1 MKQVIIMDK
10 PAIKKFAIWA
20 RNKLIADTKY
30 RAGLVG
36 VTETAVAEP
45 LPQSNENVQFFD
57 VGLPQPY
64 RIEDDAVTQ
73 RQRFVAELN
82 KETAKQGSYT
92 AAYQTVVDKVAYT
105 WFNRLIA
112 VRYME
117 VNDLLPSRT
126 RVLSSADGRAE
137 PQIVTSP
144 FDAVLDYSP
153 AEQQQIVTLK
163 NDNKLDEAFRLL
175 FLKQC
180 AALGDCLPRLFEQ
193 VDDYMPLLLALSF
206 TDKDGVVC
214 HLVNDIPES
223 DWQDAVQIVGWL
235 YQYYNTEPK
244 EQVFANLKKNIK
256 ISKENIP
263 AATQLFTPDWIVR
276 YMVENSLGRLW
287 SEGHPDFDKSEWKY
301 YLDEAPQEPQV
312 AQQLA
317 KLRKGYVAL
326 TPEDIKCIDPCMG
339 SGHILAYLFDVLMQI
354 YRSAGYGDRDAA
366 ASIVEHNLYGLD
378 IDDRAAQMAYFV
390 VMMKGCHY
398 DSRFLRR
405 HLNPHV
411 YAIQESRELPQTA
424 FGYCGPE
431 EPTARTLWD
440 TFKNAKEYG
449 SILQPKVT
457 LEELDKLEARLQEAD
472 SMAGYGSLGV
482 QGLTYQLLDVM
493 YPLID
498 QARMLVQK
506 YDVVVTNPQ
515 YMGSSGMSARL
526 SDYVKKVY
534 PDSKSD
540 LFAVFIEHG
549 NEMVK
554 RAGFNC
560 MVTMQSWMFLS
571 SFEKMRVNALQT
583 KTITNLMHM
592 ENMVMGIAFGTAV
605 TVFQNVA
612 VHGYKGTYNQI
623 KLQDIENDVPK
634 QFPIQGN
641 RFAQVST
648 DNFSKIPGSP
658 VAYWATN
665 RLMKDFEDGV
675 SLSSYAEPKQGMATM
690 DNNKYLRRWYE
701 VEIGKC
707 CFHAQSLGDAKES
720 GKRWFPYNKG
730 GDYRKWYGNF
740 CYLVNWEKDGEQL
753 KADATELYGS
763 YSKRIYNTQFFFKPS
778 ITWSKISSGSF
789 SVRCISDGCLFDVA
803 GCSIF
808 VKENLYYYFAAL
820 LNSKIVGAIL
830 RMISPTLNYEVGHI
844 KALPIIMEENKE
856 KVVSSLA
863 QGCIEL
869 SQLDWD
875 AFETAWDFQRHPLL
889 PNGGITTL
897 YGMKVGKKAHIESL
911 KSGEACFSPVGD
923 FIAKDEEEGN
933 TEQGDRYEGIFA
945 RLKKDDIRIQAMRQE
960 LGVDLEE
967 IPDGQYI
974 LLRRNSCKKVPA
986 FCAYGMKKSDI
997 VCGDEI
1003 RNINGKHYI
1012 TVTICP
1018 SDKMYDDFLNE
1029 NSEGIE
1035 KTYGAT
1041 FNVENYDESIQ
1052 KSLQD
1057 KSIRCIESDIIYDRD
1072 FDTEFCD
1079 DLTNDYSELLH
1090 KSKKYS
1096 YQREHR
1102 WILPDKHQVE
1112 KLLLKY
1118 QPLDDSAMQVDM
1130 CNKGDSYRFD
1140 VEFHFKK
1147 SVKIRDRY
1155 EIWQREC
1162 NDRFAKLK
1170 ANEEELNRIFIDIYG
1185 LQDELTPE
1193 VEDKDVTV
1201 RRADLGRDIRSL
1213 ISYAVGCIFGRY
1225 SLDKPGLAYAG
1236 GDWNPDQ
1243 YHTFLPDADNV
1254 IPITDEEYFPDD
1266 LTGLFVAWVKK
1277 VFGAESLED
1286 NLAFIAKAL
1295 GTKGTSPRAV
1305 IRNYFLNGFY
1315 ADHVKIYQKRPIY
1328 WLYDSGKQNGF
1339 KALIYMHRYNA
1350 DTSGLVRADYLYKM
1364 EQVYESEIARM
1375 DDAIAHGA
1383 SREVA
1388 QATKRKEK
1396 LVKQLKECK
1405 DYDDRLGH
1413 IALARIPIDLDDGV
1427 KVNYEKVQT
1436 GADGKKQ
1443 AILAKI

>member
-1 MKQVIIMDK
+1 MDK
-10 PAIKKFAIWA
+10 PAIKKFAVWA

-36 VTETAVAEP
+36 VTETAVVEP
-45 LPQSNENVQFFD
+45 LPQSNETVQFFD

-64 RIEDDAVTQ
+64 RIEGDAVTQ

-137 PQIVTSP
+137 PQIVTTP
-144 FDAVLDYSP
+144 FDAVLDYTP
-153 AEQQQIVTLK
+153 AEQQQIVNLK

-276 YMVENSLGRLW
+276 YMVENSLGRLYVDKRKTEGIFADGRSCVEMT
-287 SEGHPDFDKSEWKY
+287 SEEIEEVRIENEKIIAKEMGWQY
-301 YLDEAPQEPQV
+301 YLPEAMQAPEV
-312 AQQLA
+312 RA
-317 KLRKGYVAL
+317 KLEENANKDW
-326 TPEDIKCIDPCMG
+326 TPESLRCIDPCMG

-354 YRSAGYGDRDAA
+354 YRSAGYTDRDAA

-390 VMMKGCHY
+390 VMMKGCQY

-411 YAIQESRELPQTA
+411 YAIQESGELTA
-424 FGYCGPE
+424 DALGRLGKQE
-431 EPTARTLWD
+431 STARALLD
-440 TFKNAKEYG
+440 GFKNAKEYG

-457 LEELDKLEARLQEAD
+457 LAELDALQEQLREVDGASD
-472 SMAGYGSLGV
+472 MGSL
-482 QGLTYQLLDVM
+482 TDQLVAGQIVNVL
-493 YPLID
+493 YPLVE

-506 YDVVVTNPQ
+506 YDVVVTNPP
-515 YMGSSGMSARL
+515 YMGASNMNPRL
-526 SDYVKKVY
+526 NDFIKNHY
-534 PDSKSD
+534 PDYKSD
-540 LFAVFIEHG
+540 FFSAFIVRG
-549 NEMVK
+549 SEMTKPEGYCGYFTPYV
-554 RAGFNC
+554 
-560 MVTMQSWMFLS
+560 WMFIQSYEKLRKYLYTNATIETLIQ
-571 SFEKMRVNALQT
+571 FEYSAFEEATVPVCTFAFKNSHVSKKGCYLRLVDFRGGMEVQHQ
-583 KTITNLMHM
+583 KTL
-592 ENMVMGIAFGTAV
+592 EAIANHDCGFYYE
-605 TVFQNVA
+605 QN
-612 VHGYKGTYNQI
+612 
-623 KLQDIENDVPK
+623 
-634 QFPIQGN
+634 
-641 RFAQVST
+641 T

-658 VAYWATN
+658 VAYWVSESVLAT
-665 RLMKDFEDGV
+665 FEC
-675 SLSSYAEPKQGMATM
+675 SLPLSKLANPKQGLITG
-690 DNNKYLRRWYE
+690 DVNRFVRKWYE
-701 VEIGKC
+701 CVRADFCTSSSPQNINRIGK
-707 CFHAQSLGDAKES
+707 
-720 GKRWFPYNKG
+720 WFPYCNG
-730 GDYRKWYGNF
+730 GGFRKWYGNNDDV
-740 CYLVNWEKDGEQL
+740 VNWKDDGFEIKNFVDDKGKQRSRPQNQQYYFQ
-753 KADATELYGS
+753 EGG
-763 YSKRIYNTQFFFKPS
+763 
-778 ITWSKISSGSF
+778 TWTAISSSSF
-789 SVRCISDGCLFDVA
+789 SVRYFPEGYLFSNA
-803 GCSIF
+803 GMAIYAEPKKLKYIIGF
-808 VKENLYYYFAAL
+808 
-820 LNSKIVGAIL
+820 LNSKICQL
-830 RMISPTLNYEVGHI
+830 YLSLLNESLNYNQGDI
-844 KALPIIMEENKE
+844 AKLPIIFEDVDLVVT
-856 KVVSSLA
+856 KVVEIIVLA
-863 QGCIEL
+863 KK
-869 SQLDWD
+869 DWD
-875 AFETAWDFQRHPLL
+875 SFETSWDFAEHPLV
-889 PNGGITTL
+889 
-897 YGMKVGKKAHIESL
+897 KWS
-911 KSGEACFSPVGD
+911 
-923 FIAKDEEEGN
+923 
-933 TEQGDRYEGIFA
+933 
-945 RLKKDDIRIQAMRQE
+945 RQ
-960 LGVDLEE
+960 LQDATS
-967 IPDGQYI
+967 I
-974 LLRRNSCKKVPA
+974 
-986 FCAYGMKKSDI
+986 
-997 VCGDEI
+997 
-1003 RNINGKHYI
+1003 
-1012 TVTICP
+1012 
-1018 SDKMYDDFLNE
+1018 
-1029 NSEGIE
+1029 
-1035 KTYGAT
+1035 GAT
-1041 FNVENYDESIQ
+1041 MAYFYNGERPEVSCPVELCY
-1052 KSLQD
+1052 
-1057 KSIRCIESDIIYDRD
+1057 
-1072 FDTEFCD
+1072 
-1079 DLTNDYSELLH
+1079 LL
-1090 KSKKYS
+1090 
-1096 YQREHR
+1096 
-1102 WILPDKHQVE
+1102 
-1112 KLLLKY
+1112 
-1118 QPLDDSAMQVDM
+1118 
-1130 CNKGDSYRFD
+1130 
-1140 VEFHFKK
+1140 
-1147 SVKIRDRY
+1147 
-1155 EIWQREC
+1155 WQGEC

-1170 ANEEELNRIFIDIYG
+1170 ANEEELNRIFIGIYG

-1193 VEDKDVTV
+1193 VEEKDVTV

-1254 IPITDEEYFPDD
+1254 IPITDEEYFTDD

-1277 VFGAESLED
+1277 VFGADSLED

-1295 GTKGTSPRAV
+1295 GVKGTSPRAV

-1375 DDAIAHGA
+1375 DDAIANGA

-1427 KVNYEKVQT
+1427 KDNYDKVQT

>member
-1 MKQVIIMDK
+1 MDK
-10 PAIKKFAIWA
+10 PAIKKFAVWA

-36 VTETAVAEP
+36 VTETTVAEP
-45 LPQSNENVQFFD
+45 LPQSNETVQFFD

-64 RIEDDAVTQ
+64 RIEGDAVTQ

-137 PQIVTSP
+137 PQIVTTP
-144 FDAVLDYSP
+144 FDAVLDYTP

-163 NDNKLDEAFRLL
+163 NDNKLDEVFRLL

-256 ISKENIP
+256 ISAENIP

-301 YLDEAPQEPQV
+301 YLNEAPQEPQV

-317 KLRKGYVAL
+317 ELRKGYAAL

-354 YRSAGYGDRDAA
+354 YRSAGYTDRDAA

-411 YAIQESRELPQTA
+411 YAIQESGELTA
-424 FGYCGPE
+424 DALGRLGKQE
-431 EPTARTLWD
+431 STARALLD
-440 TFKNAKEYG
+440 GFKNAKEYG

-457 LEELDKLEARLQEAD
+457 LAELDALQEQLREVDGASD
-472 SMAGYGSLGV
+472 MGSFTDQFVAG
-482 QGLTYQLLDVM
+482 QLLRVLC
-493 YPLID
+493 PLVE

-506 YDVVVTNPQ
+506 YDVVVTNPP
-515 YMGSSGMSARL
+515 YMGGSGMNARL
-526 SDYVKKVY
+526 SDYVKKYY

-540 LFAVFIEHG
+540 LFAVFIERCAQ
-549 NEMVK
+549 MDK
-554 RAGFNC
+554 RGGYQA
-560 MVTMQSWMFLS
+560 MITQHAWMFLS
-571 SFEKMRVNALQT
+571 SFEKLRAKLQMIDTVNMAHLGARGFDEIGGEVVQTTSFVMRSSHT
-583 KTITNLMHM
+583 K
-592 ENMVMGIAFGTAV
+592 
-605 TVFQNVA
+605 
-612 VHGYKGTYNQI
+612 GYKGTYCRLI
-623 KLQDIENDVPK
+623 DGDSEKAKAEMFVSGENRYVAE
-634 QFPIQGN
+634 QE
-641 RFAQVST
+641 
-648 DNFSKIPGSP
+648 NFSKIPGSP
-658 VAYWATN
+658 VAYWASKNFIDAFASAATIGEKAVARSGLSTGDN
-665 RLMKDFEDGV
+665 ERFMRLW
-675 SLSSYAEPKQGMATM
+675 YEPSVNSIAFGLTSNEQYIATGRKFVPC
-690 DNNKYLRRWYE
+690 NKGGLYRRWYGNNDY
-701 VEIGKC
+701 VIDWTNP
-707 CFHAQSLGDAKES
+707 DAMH
-720 GKRWFPYNKG
+720 RPRTTYMNLY
-730 GDYRKWYGNF
+730 YRP
-740 CYLVNWEKDGEQL
+740 
-753 KADATELYGS
+753 A
-763 YSKRIYNTQFFFKPS
+763 
-778 ITWSKISSGSF
+778 ITWSAITSALFNARVYGVGF
-789 SVRCISDGCLFDVA
+789 LFDHA
-803 GCSIF
+803 AASLFIHN
-808 VKENLYYYFAAL
+808 KEDEYFAL
-820 LNSKIVGAIL
+820 GYLNTNV
-830 RMISPTLNYEVGHI
+830 
-844 KALPIIMEENKE
+844 
-856 KVVSSLA
+856 
-863 QGCIEL
+863 
-869 SQLDWD
+869 
-875 AFETAWDFQRHPLL
+875 
-889 PNGGITTL
+889 
-897 YGMKVGKKAHIESL
+897 
-911 KSGEACFSPVGD
+911 
-923 FIAKDEEEGN
+923 
-933 TEQGDRYEGIFA
+933 
-945 RLKKDDIRIQAMRQE
+945 
-960 LGVDLEE
+960 
-967 IPDGQYI
+967 GQYI
-974 LLRRNSCKKVPA
+974 LSMINPTINTGADVVSRMPFKIEYRNAVIPKVEQNVLLS
-986 FCAYGMKKSDI
+986 KSD
-997 VCGDEI
+997 
-1003 RNINGKHYI
+1003 
-1012 TVTICP
+1012 
-1018 SDKMYDDFLNE
+1018 
-1029 NSEGIE
+1029 
-1035 KTYGAT
+1035 
-1041 FNVENYDESIQ
+1041 
-1052 KSLQD
+1052 
-1057 KSIRCIESDIIYDRD
+1057 
-1072 FDTEFCD
+1072 
-1079 DLTNDYSELLH
+1079 
-1090 KSKKYS
+1090 
-1096 YQREHR
+1096 
-1102 WILPDKHQVE
+1102 W
-1112 KLLLKY
+1112 
-1118 QPLDDSAMQVDM
+1118 
-1130 CNKGDSYRFD
+1130 DSYETSWDFAEHPLVKWSHDLWDCTAIAATMDYYYHGERPKVSCP
-1140 VEFHFKK
+1140 VELC
-1147 SVKIRDRY
+1147 Y
-1155 EIWQREC
+1155 LLWQGEC

-1201 RRADLGRDIRSL
+1201 RRADRGRDIRSL

-1236 GDWNPDQ
+1236 GDWNLDQ
-1243 YHTFLPDADNV
+1243 YQTFTPDADNV
-1254 IPITDEEYFPDD
+1254 IPITDEEYFTDD

-1277 VFGAESLED
+1277 VFGADSLED

-1295 GTKGTSPRAV
+1295 GTKGASPRAV

-1350 DTSGLVRADYLYKM
+1350 DTSGAVRADYLYKM

-1427 KVNYEKVQT
+1427 KFNYEKVQT
-1436 GADGKKQ
+1436 GVDGRKQ
-1443 AILAKI
+1443 EILVKL

>member
-1 MKQVIIMDK
+1 MDK

-45 LPQSNENVQFFD
+45 LPQSTETVQFFD

-64 RIEDDAVTQ
+64 RIEGEAVTQ

-144 FDAVLDYSP
+144 FDAVLDYTP
-153 AEQQQIVTLK
+153 AEQQQIVALK

-244 EQVFANLKKNIK
+244 EQVFTNLKKNIK

-276 YMVENSLGRLW
+276 YMVENSLGRLHVESVVNSQWSGASGQW
-287 SEGHPDFDKSEWKY
+287 SEENEKERIEKEKEIAEQMGWKY
-301 YLDEAPQEPQV
+301 YLPEAEQSSVVRDQCSVISGQCSVISGQCSVDSDQTDHSPLSTDYSP
-312 AQQLA
+312 
-317 KLRKGYVAL
+317 L
-326 TPEDIKCIDPCMG
+326 TTLKCIDPCMG

-354 YRSAGYGDRDAA
+354 YTAAGYSKRDAA

-390 VMMKGCHY
+390 VMMKGCQY

-411 YAIQESRELPQTA
+411 YAIQESGELTQTA

-440 TFKNAKEYG
+440 TFRNAKEYG

-506 YDVVVTNPQ
+506 YDVVVTNPP
-515 YMGSSGMSARL
+515 YMGSSGMDAHL
-526 SDYVKKVY
+526 SDFVKQNY
-534 PDSKSD
+534 PDTKSD
-540 LFAVFIEHG
+540 MSTVCMERTINMCNEHG
-549 NEMVK
+549 YMAMINIPV
-554 RAGFNC
+554 
-560 MVTMQSWMFLS
+560 WMFLS
-571 SFEKMRVNALQT
+571 SYEKLREKMLREN
-583 KTITNLMHM
+583 TIVS
-592 ENMVMGIAFGTAV
+592 MVHPGRGIFGSDFGTTSFVIAK
-605 TVFQNVA
+605 THLQ
-612 VHGYKGTYNQI
+612 GYKGHYRR
-623 KLQDIENDVPK
+623 LFDK
-634 QFPIQGN
+634 QGEVESVEQREQ
-641 RFAQVST
+641 RFFEKRGVFYATQ

-658 VAYWATN
+658 VAYWVRNEKLFKVGTPLEQIAN
-665 RLMKDFEDGV
+665 PR
-675 SLSSYAEPKQGMATM
+675 QGMKTL
-690 DNNKYLRRWYE
+690 DNDKFIRIWH
-701 VEIGKC
+701 EIEIEK
-707 CFHAQSLGDAKES
+707 AKFDCTSFEEAKVS
-720 GKRWFPYNKG
+720 GAKWFPLNHG
-730 GDYRKWYGNF
+730 GEFRKYYGNNF
-740 CYLVNWEKDGEQL
+740 ELVNWENDGFEMKSL
-753 KADATELYGS
+753 AIK
-763 YSKRIYNTQFFFKPS
+763 KYNS
-778 ITWSKISSGSF
+778 ITRTITNLNSYFKEGITWTVISSASTSF
-789 SVRCISDGCLFDVA
+789 RRYGKGFMFSNSGQCIVPVTPELLDYLTG
-803 GCSIF
+803 
-808 VKENLYYYFAAL
+808 L
-820 LNSKIVGAIL
+820 LNSKIVRYIL
-830 RMISPTLNYEVGHI
+830 SILSPTLGFESGYLKKI
-844 KALPIIMEENKE
+844 PIRIDAERRTNVEELTRANIGKE
-856 KVVSSLA
+856 KS
-863 QGCIEL
+863 
-869 SQLDWD
+869 DWD
-875 AFETAWDFQRHPLL
+875 SFETSWDFAEHPLVKWL
-889 PNGGITTL
+889 
-897 YGMKVGKKAHIESL
+897 
-911 KSGEACFSPVGD
+911 
-923 FIAKDEEEGN
+923 
-933 TEQGDRYEGIFA
+933 
-945 RLKKDDIRIQAMRQE
+945 RQ
-960 LGVDLEE
+960 
-967 IPDGQYI
+967 
-974 LLRRNSCKKVPA
+974 LRDATS
-986 FCAYGMKKSDI
+986 I
-997 VCGDEI
+997 
-1003 RNINGKHYI
+1003 
-1012 TVTICP
+1012 
-1018 SDKMYDDFLNE
+1018 
-1029 NSEGIE
+1029 
-1035 KTYGAT
+1035 GAT
-1041 FNVENYDESIQ
+1041 MAYYYHGERPEVSCPVELCYM
-1052 KSLQD
+1052 L
-1057 KSIRCIESDIIYDRD
+1057 
-1072 FDTEFCD
+1072 
-1079 DLTNDYSELLH
+1079 
-1090 KSKKYS
+1090 
-1096 YQREHR
+1096 
-1102 WILPDKHQVE
+1102 
-1112 KLLLKY
+1112 
-1118 QPLDDSAMQVDM
+1118 
-1130 CNKGDSYRFD
+1130 
-1140 VEFHFKK
+1140 
-1147 SVKIRDRY
+1147 
-1155 EIWQREC
+1155 WQGEC

-1254 IPITDEEYFPDD
+1254 IPITDEEYFTDD

-1277 VFGAESLED
+1277 IFGADTLEE

-1295 GTKGTSPRAV
+1295 GVKGTSPRAV

-1375 DDAIAHGA
+1375 EDEIAHGA

-1427 KVNYEKVQT
+1427 KANYDKVQT
-1436 GADGKKQ
+1436 GVDGKKL

>member
-1 MKQVIIMDK
+1 MDK
-10 PAIKKFAIWA
+10 PAIKKFAVWA

-36 VTETAVAEP
+36 VTETAVVEL
-45 LPQSNENVQFFD
+45 LPQSNETVQFFD

-64 RIEDDAVTQ
+64 RIEGDAVTQ

-144 FDAVLDYSP
+144 FDAVLDYTP

-235 YQYYNTEPK
+235 YQYYNTKPK

-256 ISKENIP
+256 ISAANIP

-301 YLDEAPQEPQV
+301 YLDEAPQEPQA

-317 KLRKGYVAL
+317 ELRKGYAAL

-354 YRSAGYGDRDAA
+354 YRSAGYTDRDAA

-411 YAIQESRELPQTA
+411 YAIQESGELTTDALGRLGKQ
-424 FGYCGPE
+424 E
-431 EPTARTLWD
+431 STARALLD
-440 TFKNAKEYG
+440 GFKNAKEYG

-457 LEELDKLEARLQEAD
+457 LAELDALQEQLREVDGASD
-472 SMAGYGSLGV
+472 MGSL
-482 QGLTYQLLDVM
+482 TDQLVAGQIVNVL
-493 YPLID
+493 YPLIE

-506 YDVVVTNPQ
+506 YDVVVTNPP
-515 YMGSSGMSARL
+515 YMGGSGMNARL

-540 LFAVFIEHG
+540 LFAVFIERCAQ
-549 NEMVK
+549 MDK
-554 RAGFNC
+554 RGGYQA
-560 MVTMQSWMFLS
+560 MITQHAWMFLS
-571 SFEKMRVNALQT
+571 SFEKLRAKLQLIDTVNMAHLGARGFDEIGGEVVQTTSFVMRSSHT
-583 KTITNLMHM
+583 K
-592 ENMVMGIAFGTAV
+592 
-605 TVFQNVA
+605 
-612 VHGYKGTYNQI
+612 GYKGTYCRLLDGDSE
-623 KLQDIENDVPK
+623 KAKADMFVSGENRYVTE
-634 QFPIQGN
+634 Q
-641 RFAQVST
+641 

-658 VAYWATN
+658 VAYWASDTIN
-665 RLMKDFEDGV
+665 KLF
-675 SLSSYAEPKQGMATM
+675 SLDAELKKYAEPRHGMSTG
-690 DNNKYLRRWYE
+690 NNDLCLKLWHEVPNNEICFTAKNRDEFDKAGKKY
-701 VEIGKC
+701 
-707 CFHAQSLGDAKES
+707 A
-720 GKRWFPYNKG
+720 PYKKG
-730 GDYRKWYGNF
+730 GEYRLWYGNNDYVIAYSATLRKRMESLSGYRASSTEYF
-740 CYLVNWEKDGEQL
+740 FRPSINWSDVTSGKFGVRLSPNGFAFDGRGASMFCNEDIRFYLAALMSSKLASYFLDMLNPTLTFNIENIAAIPTIIDKEKKLDVDWKAEECYDCSKSDWDSFETSWDFAEHPLVKWSHDLWDATSIGATMAYYYHGERPEVSCPVELCYLLW
-753 KADATELYGS
+753 
-763 YSKRIYNTQFFFKPS
+763 
-778 ITWSKISSGSF
+778 
-789 SVRCISDGCLFDVA
+789 
-803 GCSIF
+803 
-808 VKENLYYYFAAL
+808 
-820 LNSKIVGAIL
+820 
-830 RMISPTLNYEVGHI
+830 
-844 KALPIIMEENKE
+844 
-856 KVVSSLA
+856 
-863 QGCIEL
+863 QG
-869 SQLDWD
+869 
-875 AFETAWDFQRHPLL
+875 
-889 PNGGITTL
+889 
-897 YGMKVGKKAHIESL
+897 
-911 KSGEACFSPVGD
+911 
-923 FIAKDEEEGN
+923 
-933 TEQGDRYEGIFA
+933 
-945 RLKKDDIRIQAMRQE
+945 
-960 LGVDLEE
+960 
-967 IPDGQYI
+967 
-974 LLRRNSCKKVPA
+974 
-986 FCAYGMKKSDI
+986 
-997 VCGDEI
+997 
-1003 RNINGKHYI
+1003 
-1012 TVTICP
+1012 
-1018 SDKMYDDFLNE
+1018 
-1029 NSEGIE
+1029 
-1035 KTYGAT
+1035 
-1041 FNVENYDESIQ
+1041 
-1052 KSLQD
+1052 
-1057 KSIRCIESDIIYDRD
+1057 
-1072 FDTEFCD
+1072 
-1079 DLTNDYSELLH
+1079 
-1090 KSKKYS
+1090 
-1096 YQREHR
+1096 
-1102 WILPDKHQVE
+1102 
-1112 KLLLKY
+1112 
-1118 QPLDDSAMQVDM
+1118 
-1130 CNKGDSYRFD
+1130 
-1140 VEFHFKK
+1140 
-1147 SVKIRDRY
+1147 
-1155 EIWQREC
+1155 EC

-1170 ANEEELNRIFIDIYG
+1170 ANEEKLNRIFIDIYG

-1236 GDWNPDQ
+1236 GKWDDSK
-1243 YHTFLPDADNV
+1243 YTTFIPDADNV
-1254 IPITDEEYFPDD
+1254 LPITDEEYFTDD
-1266 LTGLFVAWVKK
+1266 IVGRFVEFVK
-1277 VFGAESLED
+1277 VVYGTDTLED

-1295 GTKGTSPRAV
+1295 GVKGTSPRAV

-1375 DDAIAHGA
+1375 DDAIANGA

-1427 KVNYEKVQT
+1427 KVNYDKVQT

>member
-1 MKQVIIMDK
+1 MDK

-36 VTETAVAEP
+36 VTETTVAEP
-45 LPQSNENVQFFD
+45 LPQSTESVQFFD

-64 RIEDDAVTQ
+64 RIEGDAVTQ

-153 AEQQQIVTLK
+153 AEQQQIVALK

-256 ISKENIP
+256 ISAENIP

-287 SEGHPDFDKSEWKY
+287 SDGHPDFDKSEWKY

-317 KLRKGYVAL
+317 ELRRGYAAL

-354 YRSAGYGDRDAA
+354 YRSAGYTDRDAA

-390 VMMKGCHY
+390 VMMKGCQY

-411 YAIQESRELPQTA
+411 YAIQESGELTTDALGRLGKQESTA
-424 FGYCGPE
+424 HALLDG
-431 EPTARTLWD
+431 
-440 TFKNAKEYG
+440 FKNAKEYG

-457 LEELDKLEARLQEAD
+457 LAELDALQEQLREVDGASD
-472 SMAGYGSLGV
+472 MGSL
-482 QGLTYQLLDVM
+482 TDQLVAGQIVNVL
-493 YPLID
+493 YPLIE

-506 YDVVVTNPQ
+506 YDVVVTNPP
-515 YMGSSGMSARL
+515 YMGSSGMNARL
-526 SDYVKKVY
+526 SDYVKKYY

-540 LFAVFIEHG
+540 LFAVFIERCAQ
-549 NEMVK
+549 MDK
-554 RAGFNC
+554 RGGYQA
-560 MVTMQSWMFLS
+560 MITQHAWMFLS
-571 SFEKMRVNALQT
+571 SFEKLRAKLQLIDTVNMAHLGARGFDEIGGEVVQTTSFVMRSSHT
-583 KTITNLMHM
+583 K
-592 ENMVMGIAFGTAV
+592 
-605 TVFQNVA
+605 
-612 VHGYKGTYNQI
+612 GYKGTYCRLI
-623 KLQDIENDVPK
+623 DGDSEKAKAEMFVSGENRYVAE
-634 QFPIQGN
+634 Q
-641 RFAQVST
+641 

-658 VAYWATN
+658 VAYWAN
-665 RLMKDFEDGV
+665 SNVFDAYLGSKV
-675 SLSSYAEPKQGMATM
+675 SKYYVVRNGISTG
-690 DNNKYLRRWYE
+690 DNNKYLRLWH
-701 VEIGKC
+701 EIDREKTYWKPC
-707 CFHAQSLGDAKES
+707 
-720 GKRWFPYNKG
+720 NKG
-730 GDYRKWYGNF
+730 GPFRKWYGNNEYVVYWKNNGEEIRTSIDEKGRIKARLGGIEYSF
-740 CYLVNWEKDGEQL
+740 TAGIEMSRITSGQLAFRMSPCGFVYESSTNDIYENGNGKLPYALGYFNSNVASQFLTLMNPTINIMPEDLRKLPFLVSEAKYTYVESCVEQNVSFCQSDWDSFETSWDFAEHPLVKWSHQLRDATSIGATMAYYYHGERPEVSCPVELCYLLW
-753 KADATELYGS
+753 
-763 YSKRIYNTQFFFKPS
+763 
-778 ITWSKISSGSF
+778 
-789 SVRCISDGCLFDVA
+789 
-803 GCSIF
+803 
-808 VKENLYYYFAAL
+808 
-820 LNSKIVGAIL
+820 
-830 RMISPTLNYEVGHI
+830 
-844 KALPIIMEENKE
+844 
-856 KVVSSLA
+856 
-863 QGCIEL
+863 QG
-869 SQLDWD
+869 
-875 AFETAWDFQRHPLL
+875 
-889 PNGGITTL
+889 
-897 YGMKVGKKAHIESL
+897 
-911 KSGEACFSPVGD
+911 
-923 FIAKDEEEGN
+923 
-933 TEQGDRYEGIFA
+933 
-945 RLKKDDIRIQAMRQE
+945 
-960 LGVDLEE
+960 
-967 IPDGQYI
+967 
-974 LLRRNSCKKVPA
+974 
-986 FCAYGMKKSDI
+986 
-997 VCGDEI
+997 
-1003 RNINGKHYI
+1003 
-1012 TVTICP
+1012 
-1018 SDKMYDDFLNE
+1018 
-1029 NSEGIE
+1029 
-1035 KTYGAT
+1035 
-1041 FNVENYDESIQ
+1041 
-1052 KSLQD
+1052 
-1057 KSIRCIESDIIYDRD
+1057 
-1072 FDTEFCD
+1072 
-1079 DLTNDYSELLH
+1079 
-1090 KSKKYS
+1090 
-1096 YQREHR
+1096 
-1102 WILPDKHQVE
+1102 
-1112 KLLLKY
+1112 
-1118 QPLDDSAMQVDM
+1118 
-1130 CNKGDSYRFD
+1130 
-1140 VEFHFKK
+1140 
-1147 SVKIRDRY
+1147 
-1155 EIWQREC
+1155 EC

-1170 ANEEELNRIFIDIYG
+1170 VNEEELNRIFIDIYG

-1243 YHTFLPDADNV
+1243 YHTFTPDADNV
-1254 IPITDEEYFPDD
+1254 IPITDEEYFTDD

-1277 VFGAESLED
+1277 VFGAGSLED

-1375 DDAIAHGA
+1375 DDAIANGA
-1383 SREVA
+1383 NREVA

-1427 KVNYEKVQT
+1427 KDNYDKVQT
-1436 GADGKKQ
+1436 APDGKKL

>member
-1 MKQVIIMDK
+1 MDK
-10 PAIKKFAIWA
+10 PAIKKFAVWA
-20 RNKLIADTKY
+20 RKKLIADTKY

-36 VTETAVAEP
+36 VTETTVAEP
-45 LPQSNENVQFFD
+45 LPQSNETVQFFD

-64 RIEDDAVTQ
+64 RIEGDAVTQ

-144 FDAVLDYSP
+144 FDAVLDYTP

-256 ISKENIP
+256 ISAENIP

-317 KLRKGYVAL
+317 ELRKGYAAL

-354 YRSAGYGDRDAA
+354 YRSAGYTDRDAA

-405 HLNPHV
+405 HLTPHV
-411 YAIQESRELPQTA
+411 YAIQESGELTA
-424 FGYCGPE
+424 DARGRLGKQE
-431 EPTARTLWD
+431 STARALLD
-440 TFKNAKEYG
+440 GFKNAKEYG

-457 LEELDKLEARLQEAD
+457 LAELDALQEQLREVDGASD
-472 SMAGYGSLGV
+472 MGSFTDQFVAG
-482 QGLTYQLLDVM
+482 QLLRVLC
-493 YPLID
+493 PLVE

-506 YDVVVTNPQ
+506 YDVVVTNPP
-515 YMGSSGMSARL
+515 YMGGSGMNARL
-526 SDYVKKVY
+526 SDYVKKHY

-540 LFAVFIEHG
+540 LFAVFIERCAQ
-549 NEMVK
+549 MDK
-554 RAGFNC
+554 RGGYQA
-560 MVTMQSWMFLS
+560 MITQHAWMFLS
-571 SFEKMRVNALQT
+571 SFEKLRAKLQLIDTVNMAHLGARGFDEIGGEVVQT
-583 KTITNLMHM
+583 TSFVLRSSHTK
-592 ENMVMGIAFGTAV
+592 
-605 TVFQNVA
+605 
-612 VHGYKGTYNQI
+612 GYKGTYCRLI
-623 KLQDIENDVPK
+623 DGDSEKAKAEMFVSGENRYVAE
-634 QFPIQGN
+634 Q
-641 RFAQVST
+641 

-658 VAYWATN
+658 VAYWVSQNFIDAFANGNLLGDMSSISEGIKTGN
-665 RLMKDFEDGV
+665 NDLFLRL
-675 SLSSYAEPKQGMATM
+675 
-690 DNNKYLRRWYE
+690 WYE
-701 VEIGKC
+701 VDKNT
-707 CFHAQSLGDAKES
+707 FSFAKHNS
-720 GKRWFPYNKG
+720 GYKWYPHHKG
-730 GDYRKWYGNF
+730 GDFRKWYGNRDW
-740 CYLVNWEKDGEQL
+740 VINWGEDGREIKSMPNSGFQG
-753 KADATELYGS
+753 KQMYF
-763 YSKRIYNTQFFFKPS
+763 NTFAG
-778 ITWSKISSGSF
+778 WSKISSKGNPLRLYSESF
-789 SVRCISDGCLFDVA
+789 LFDSGA
-803 GCSIF
+803 PAISNDELFMTMG
-808 VKENLYYYFAAL
+808 L
-820 LNSKIVGAIL
+820 LNSKVGAKYL
-830 RMISPTLNYEVGHI
+830 SMLSPTLNLQVGDVKKI
-844 KALPIIMEENKE
+844 PLIVKE
-856 KVVSSLA
+856 KEVTADNVEDCVA
-863 QGCIEL
+863 L
-869 SQLDWD
+869 SKSDWD
-875 AFETAWDFQRHPLL
+875 SFETSWDFAEHP
-889 PNGGITTL
+889 IV
-897 YGMKVGKKAHIESL
+897 KWS
-911 KSGEACFSPVGD
+911 
-923 FIAKDEEEGN
+923 
-933 TEQGDRYEGIFA
+933 
-945 RLKKDDIRIQAMRQE
+945 RQ
-960 LGVDLEE
+960 
-967 IPDGQYI
+967 
-974 LLRRNSCKKVPA
+974 LRDATS
-986 FCAYGMKKSDI
+986 I
-997 VCGDEI
+997 
-1003 RNINGKHYI
+1003 
-1012 TVTICP
+1012 
-1018 SDKMYDDFLNE
+1018 
-1029 NSEGIE
+1029 
-1035 KTYGAT
+1035 GAT
-1041 FNVENYDESIQ
+1041 MAYYYHGERPEVSCPVELCYM
-1052 KSLQD
+1052 L
-1057 KSIRCIESDIIYDRD
+1057 
-1072 FDTEFCD
+1072 
-1079 DLTNDYSELLH
+1079 
-1090 KSKKYS
+1090 
-1096 YQREHR
+1096 
-1102 WILPDKHQVE
+1102 
-1112 KLLLKY
+1112 
-1118 QPLDDSAMQVDM
+1118 
-1130 CNKGDSYRFD
+1130 
-1140 VEFHFKK
+1140 
-1147 SVKIRDRY
+1147 
-1155 EIWQREC
+1155 WQGEC

-1201 RRADLGRDIRSL
+1201 RRADLARDIRSL

-1225 SLDKPGLAYAG
+1225 SLDQPGLAYAG

-1277 VFGAESLED
+1277 VFGAGSLED

-1295 GTKGTSPRAV
+1295 GVKGISPRAV

-1427 KVNYEKVQT
+1427 KVNYDKVQT

>member
-1 MKQVIIMDK
+1 MDK
-10 PAIKKFAIWA
+10 PAIKKFAVWA

-36 VTETAVAEP
+36 VTETAIAEP
-45 LPQSNENVQFFD
+45 LPQSNETVQFFD

-64 RIEDDAVTQ
+64 RIEGDAVTQ

-144 FDAVLDYSP
+144 FDAVLDYTP

-163 NDNKLDEAFRLL
+163 NDNKLDEAFQLL

-223 DWQDAVQIVGWL
+223 DWLEEDNKGGAVQIVGWL

-256 ISKENIP
+256 ISAENIP

-287 SEGHPDFDKSEWKY
+287 SEGHPNFDKSNWKY

-317 KLRKGYVAL
+317 ELRKGYAAL

-354 YRSAGYGDRDAA
+354 YRSAGYTDRDAA

-390 VMMKGCHY
+390 VMMKGCQY

-411 YAIQESRELPQTA
+411 YAIQESGELTTDALGRLGKQ
-424 FGYCGPE
+424 E
-431 EPTARTLWD
+431 STARVLLD
-440 TFKNAKEYG
+440 GFKNAKEYG

-457 LEELDKLEARLQEAD
+457 LAELDALQEQLWEVGGASD
-472 SMAGYGSLGV
+472 VGSL
-482 QGLTYQLLDVM
+482 TDQLVAGQIVNVL
-493 YPLID
+493 YPLIE
-498 QARMLVQK
+498 QAWMLVQK
-506 YDVVVTNPQ
+506 YDVVVTNPP
-515 YMGSSGMSARL
+515 YMGGSGMNARL
-526 SDYVKKVY
+526 SDYVKKYY
-534 PDSKSD
+534 PDSKND

-605 TVFQNVA
+605 TVFQNAA

-634 QFPIQGN
+634 QFPVSGN

-648 DNFSKIPGSP
+648 DNFFKIPGSP
-658 VAYWATN
+658 VAYGLSQQMLLPYSIHEKLLGEVAAPCAGLAT
-665 RLMKDFEDGV
+665 G
-675 SLSSYAEPKQGMATM
+675 
-690 DNNKYLRRWYE
+690 DNNIFQRIWYE
-701 VEIGKC
+701 VKFSNIGFGVLDVRETENRNEKWYPC
-707 CFHAQSLGDAKES
+707 NS
-720 GKRWFPYNKG
+720 G
-730 GDYRKWYGNF
+730 GDFRKWSTDDRMI
-740 CYLVNWEKDGEQL
+740 VNWQNNGKEIKAFKNAAGKLAARPQNTQWYFKEGLTWNKLSSSKFAVKYKRTGFIFDDTSRSAFPHDGENLNYLIGLLCSNVTFEYL
-753 KADATELYGS
+753 KALNPTMSFTNGDLV
-763 YSKRIYNTQFFFKPS
+763 RIP
-778 ITWSKISSGSF
+778 ITVS
-789 SVRCISDGCLFDVA
+789 
-803 GCSIF
+803 
-808 VKENLYYYFAAL
+808 
-820 LNSKIVGAIL
+820 
-830 RMISPTLNYEVGHI
+830 
-844 KALPIIMEENKE
+844 KE
-856 KVVSSLA
+856 KTEGIANTVENNISL
-863 QGCIEL
+863 
-869 SQLDWD
+869 SKSDWD
-875 AFETAWDFQRHPLL
+875 SFETSWNFKKHPLL
-889 PNGGITTL
+889 P
-897 YGMKVGKKAHIESL
+897 
-911 KSGEACFSPVGD
+911 
-923 FIAKDEEEGN
+923 
-933 TEQGDRYEGIFA
+933 
-945 RLKKDDIRIQAMRQE
+945 E
-960 LGVDLEE
+960 LPLGSECVFRD
-967 IPDGQYI
+967 
-974 LLRRNSCKKVPA
+974 A
-986 FCAYGMKKSDI
+986 
-997 VCGDEI
+997 
-1003 RNINGKHYI
+1003 NGKMGSAS
-1012 TVTICP
+1012 VTSIALA
-1018 SDKMYDDFLNE
+1018 DEYARWE
-1029 NSEGIE
+1029 SE
-1035 KTYGAT
+1035 
-1041 FNVENYDESIQ
+1041 
-1052 KSLQD
+1052 
-1057 KSIRCIESDIIYDRD
+1057 
-1072 FDTEFCD
+1072 
-1079 DLTNDYSELLH
+1079 
-1090 KSKKYS
+1090 
-1096 YQREHR
+1096 
-1102 WILPDKHQVE
+1102 
-1112 KLLLKY
+1112 
-1118 QPLDDSAMQVDM
+1118 
-1130 CNKGDSYRFD
+1130 CNKRF
-1140 VEFHFKK
+1140 
-1147 SVKIRDRY
+1147 
-1155 EIWQREC
+1155 
-1162 NDRFAKLK
+1162 NDLK

-1201 RRADLGRDIRSL
+1201 RRADLTREIKSL
-1213 ISYAVGCIFGRY
+1213 LSYAVGCMFGRY
-1225 SLDKPGLAYAG
+1225 SLDVDGLVYAG
-1236 GDWNPDQ
+1236 GKWDDSK
-1243 YHTFLPDADNV
+1243 YTTFIPDADNV
-1254 IPITDEEYFPDD
+1254 LPITDEEYFTDD
-1266 LTGLFVAWVKK
+1266 IVGRFVEFVK
-1277 VFGAESLED
+1277 VVYGTDTLED

-1375 DDAIAHGA
+1375 DDAIANGT

-1427 KVNYEKVQT
+1427 KVNYDKVQT
-1436 GADGKKQ
+1436 GADGKKL

>member
-1 MKQVIIMDK
+1 MDK
-10 PAIKKFAIWA
+10 PAIKKFAVWA

-45 LPQSNENVQFFD
+45 LPQSNETVQFFD

-64 RIEDDAVTQ
+64 RIEGDAVTQ

-144 FDAVLDYSP
+144 FDAVLDYTP

-256 ISKENIP
+256 ISAENIP

-317 KLRKGYVAL
+317 ELRKGYAAL
-326 TPEDIKCIDPCMG
+326 TPEDIKCIDLCMG

-354 YRSAGYGDRDAA
+354 YRSAGYTDRDAA

-411 YAIQESRELPQTA
+411 YAIQESGELTTDALGRLGRQ
-424 FGYCGPE
+424 E
-431 EPTARTLWD
+431 STARALLD
-440 TFKNAKEYG
+440 GFKNAKEYG

-457 LEELDKLEARLQEAD
+457 LAELDALQEQLREVDGASD
-472 SMAGYGSLGV
+472 MGSFTDQFVAG
-482 QGLTYQLLDVM
+482 QLLRVLC
-493 YPLID
+493 PLVE

-506 YDVVVTNPQ
+506 YDVVVTNPP
-515 YMGSSGMSARL
+515 YMGGSGMNARL
-526 SDYVKKVY
+526 SDYVKKYY

-540 LFAVFIEHG
+540 LFAVFIERCAQ
-549 NEMVK
+549 MDK
-554 RAGFNC
+554 RGGYQA
-560 MVTMQSWMFLS
+560 MITQHAWMFLS
-571 SFEKMRVNALQT
+571 SFEKLRAKLQLIDTVNMAHLGARGFDEIGGEVVQTTSFVMRSSHT
-583 KTITNLMHM
+583 K
-592 ENMVMGIAFGTAV
+592 
-605 TVFQNVA
+605 
-612 VHGYKGTYNQI
+612 GYKGTYCRLI
-623 KLQDIENDVPK
+623 DGDSEKAKADMFVSGENRYVTE
-634 QFPIQGN
+634 Q
-641 RFAQVST
+641 

-658 VAYWATN
+658 VAYW
-665 RLMKDFEDGV
+665 V
-675 SLSSYAEPKQGMATM
+675 SQKILWDYENGMPMAQYAPPKQGSTLGINDAFLRLWYEI
-690 DNNKYLRRWYE
+690 DNNKKNKRWYPCVKGGEYRRWY
-701 VEIGKC
+701 
-707 CFHAQSLGDAKES
+707 
-720 GKRWFPYNKG
+720 
-730 GDYRKWYGNF
+730 GNHY
-740 CYLVNWEKDGEQL
+740 YLVDWENNGERV
-753 KADATELYGS
+753 KSTGHATIRNADRLF
-763 YSKRIYNTQFFFKPS
+763 SKGIHWSRITSGNSSFRIMPQGFFFESAAGVCFPPARDLNYCLGLLNTKVATNFGSLVNP
-778 ITWSKISSGSF
+778 TLTLQSG
-789 SVRCISDGCLFDVA
+789 DVA
-803 GCSIF
+803 TIP
-808 VKENLYYYFAAL
+808 V
-820 LNSKIVGAIL
+820 IV
-830 RMISPTLNYEVGHI
+830 N
-844 KALPIIMEENKE
+844 NKE
-856 KVVSSLA
+856 AVEKNV
-863 QGCIEL
+863 GENIEAAK
-869 SQLDWD
+869 SDWD
-875 AFETAWDFQRHPLL
+875 SFETSWDFAEHPL
-889 PNGGITTL
+889 
-897 YGMKVGKKAHIESL
+897 VAL
-911 KSGEACFSPVGD
+911 KSGAGYGTDLS
-923 FIAKDEEEGN
+923 KWS
-933 TEQGDRYEGIFA
+933 Y
-945 RLKKDDIRIQAMRQE
+945 RIE
-960 LGVDLEE
+960 
-967 IPDGQYI
+967 
-974 LLRRNSCKKVPA
+974 
-986 FCAYGMKKSDI
+986 
-997 VCGDEI
+997 
-1003 RNINGKHYI
+1003 
-1012 TVTICP
+1012 
-1018 SDKMYDDFLNE
+1018 
-1029 NSEGIE
+1029 
-1035 KTYGAT
+1035 
-1041 FNVENYDESIQ
+1041 
-1052 KSLQD
+1052 
-1057 KSIRCIESDIIYDRD
+1057 
-1072 FDTEFCD
+1072 
-1079 DLTNDYSELLH
+1079 
-1090 KSKKYS
+1090 
-1096 YQREHR
+1096 
-1102 WILPDKHQVE
+1102 
-1112 KLLLKY
+1112 
-1118 QPLDDSAMQVDM
+1118 
-1130 CNKGDSYRFD
+1130 DSYKNWEM
-1140 VEFHFKK
+1140 V
-1147 SVKIRDRY
+1147 
-1155 EIWQREC
+1155 C
-1162 NDRFAKLK
+1162 NDRFNELK
-1170 ANEEELNRIFIDIYG
+1170 KNEEELNRIFIDIYG
-1185 LQDELTPE
+1185 LQDELTPK

-1201 RRADLGRDIRSL
+1201 RRADLARDIRSL

-1225 SLDKPGLAYAG
+1225 SLDKTGLVFAG
-1236 GDWNPDQ
+1236 GDFDKIYWKYKGQAALDENGEPIGGGYAGISLAEYHYPKFHDTDDWETATSLTFEPDV
-1243 YHTFLPDADNV
+1243 DNV
-1254 IPITDEEYFPDD
+1254 IPITDEEYFTDD

-1277 VFGAESLED
+1277 AFGQDYLEQ

-1383 SREVA
+1383 SREIA

-1427 KVNYEKVQT
+1427 KVNYDKVQT

>member
-1 MKQVIIMDK
+1 MDK
-10 PAIKKFAIWA
+10 PAIKKFAVWA
-20 RNKLIADTKY
+20 RNKLITDTQY

-45 LPQSNENVQFFD
+45 LPQSNETVQFFD

-64 RIEDDAVTQ
+64 RIEGDAVTQ

-126 RVLSSADGRAE
+126 RVLSSSDGRAE

-144 FDAVLDYSP
+144 FDAVLDYTP
-153 AEQQQIVTLK
+153 AEQQQIVNLK

-276 YMVENSLGRLW
+276 YMVENSLGRLYVDKRKTEGIFADGRSCVEMT
-287 SEGHPDFDKSEWKY
+287 SEEIEEVRIENEKIIAEEMGWQY
-301 YLDEAPQEPQV
+301 YLPEAMQAPEV
-312 AQQLA
+312 RA
-317 KLRKGYVAL
+317 KLEENANKDW
-326 TPEDIKCIDPCMG
+326 TPESLRCIDPCMG

-411 YAIQESRELPQTA
+411 YAIQESNGINRNQLKF
-424 FGYCGPE
+424 FGNGLSDFE
-431 EPTARTLWD
+431 RNEARLQLEGLLDTL
-440 TFKNAKEYG
+440 TNAKEYG
-449 SILQPKVT
+449 SILNMENYNWALLRSCADAAGEDAQMSMDSFGLADTV
-457 LEELDKLEARLQEAD
+457 ARLKQ
-472 SMAGYGSLGV
+472 
-482 QGLTYQLLDVM
+482 
-493 YPLID
+493 LID
-498 QARMLVQK
+498 IGEALGQK
-506 YDVVVTNPQ
+506 YDVVVTNPP
-515 YMGSSGMSARL
+515 YMGSDNMSVKLKQFVSNNYRNERFDLYTVLMNVCLRIKKQNGFTAMITQNSFMFAQCFDIFRKQLLQSYGVVNAVHLGPRAFSDISGEVVQTVALIFGIKVDGFVSRFIRLVESEDKQRAFFDVKPFDIDCNMFTKLPNCVFAYSMSKAMQRL
-526 SDYVKKVY
+526 CFEEHQIGEYF
-534 PDSKSD
+534 DSKAGIVTGND
-540 LFAVFIEHG
+540 LYFLRYWHEVP
-549 NEMVK
+549 
-554 RAGFNC
+554 FNDFVC
-560 MVTMQSWMFLS
+560 VP
-571 SFEKMRVNALQT
+571 ND
-583 KTITNLMHM
+583 
-592 ENMVMGIAFGTAV
+592 IACK
-605 TVFQNVA
+605 
-612 VHGYKGTYNQI
+612 Y
-623 KLQDIENDVPK
+623 VP
-634 QFPIQGN
+634 
-641 RFAQVST
+641 
-648 DNFSKIPGSP
+648 FSK
-658 VAYWATN
+658 
-665 RLMKDFEDGV
+665 
-675 SLSSYAEPKQGMATM
+675 
-690 DNNKYLRRWYE
+690 
-701 VEIGKC
+701 
-707 CFHAQSLGDAKES
+707 
-720 GKRWFPYNKG
+720 G
-730 GDYRKWYGNF
+730 GTFVKWYGNVA
-740 CYLVNWEKDGEQL
+740 YALKMRDLWDDRKVNK
-753 KADATELYGS
+753 
-763 YSKRIYNTQFFFKPS
+763 
-778 ITWSKISSGSF
+778 
-789 SVRCISDGCLFDVA
+789 SVRRGDRSAYYKKSIGWSYMGGGNKKNFSMLQNCACGTGTPTILNEDEDTYLYTLAFLNTKIPEKFISLF
-803 GCSIF
+803 
-808 VKENLYYYFAAL
+808 N
-820 LNSKIVGAIL
+820 
-830 RMISPTLNYEVGHI
+830 PTLNTYI
-844 KALPIIMEENKE
+844 SDICNLPFVWDEHSKFNIVDNAQSCIM
-856 KVVSSLA
+856 LA
-863 QGCIEL
+863 K
-869 SQLDWD
+869 SDWD
-875 AFETAWDFQRHPLL
+875 SFETSWDFAEHPLV
-889 PNGGITTL
+889 
-897 YGMKVGKKAHIESL
+897 KWSH
-911 KSGEACFSPVGD
+911 
-923 FIAKDEEEGN
+923 
-933 TEQGDRYEGIFA
+933 
-945 RLKKDDIRIQAMRQE
+945 
-960 LGVDLEE
+960 DLWDCTA
-967 IPDGQYI
+967 I
-974 LLRRNSCKKVPA
+974 
-986 FCAYGMKKSDI
+986 
-997 VCGDEI
+997 
-1003 RNINGKHYI
+1003 
-1012 TVTICP
+1012 
-1018 SDKMYDDFLNE
+1018 
-1029 NSEGIE
+1029 
-1035 KTYGAT
+1035 GAT
-1041 FNVENYDESIQ
+1041 MAYYYHGERPEVSCPVELCY
-1052 KSLQD
+1052 
-1057 KSIRCIESDIIYDRD
+1057 
-1072 FDTEFCD
+1072 
-1079 DLTNDYSELLH
+1079 LL
-1090 KSKKYS
+1090 
-1096 YQREHR
+1096 
-1102 WILPDKHQVE
+1102 
-1112 KLLLKY
+1112 
-1118 QPLDDSAMQVDM
+1118 
-1130 CNKGDSYRFD
+1130 
-1140 VEFHFKK
+1140 
-1147 SVKIRDRY
+1147 
-1155 EIWQREC
+1155 WQGEC

-1201 RRADLGRDIRSL
+1201 RRADLARDIRSL

-1254 IPITDEEYFPDD
+1254 IPITDEEYFTDD

-1277 VFGAESLED
+1277 VFGADSLED
-1286 NLAFIAKAL
+1286 NLAFVAKAL

-1315 ADHVKIYQKRPIY
+1315 ADHIKIYQKRPIY

-1339 KALIYMHRYNA
+1339 KALIYMHRYNV
-1350 DTSGLVRADYLYKM
+1350 DTSGTVRAEYLCKM

-1427 KVNYEKVQT
+1427 KVNYDKVQT

>member
-1 MKQVIIMDK
+1 MDK
-10 PAIKKFAIWA
+10 PAIKKFAVWA

-45 LPQSNENVQFFD
+45 LPQSNETVQFFD

-64 RIEDDAVTQ
+64 RIEGDAVTQ

-144 FDAVLDYSP
+144 FDAVLDYTP

-163 NDNKLDEAFRLL
+163 NDNKLDEVFRLL

-223 DWQDAVQIVGWL
+223 DWLEEDNKGGAVQIVGWL

-256 ISKENIP
+256 ISAENIP

-317 KLRKGYVAL
+317 ELRKGYAAL

-354 YRSAGYGDRDAA
+354 YRSAGYTDRDAA

-411 YAIQESRELPQTA
+411 YAIQESGELTTDALGRLGKQ
-424 FGYCGPE
+424 E
-431 EPTARTLWD
+431 STARALLD
-440 TFKNAKEYG
+440 GFKNAKEYG

-457 LEELDKLEARLQEAD
+457 LAELDALQEQLREVDGASD
-472 SMAGYGSLGV
+472 MGSL
-482 QGLTYQLLDVM
+482 TDQLVAGQIVNVL
-493 YPLID
+493 YPLIE

-506 YDVVVTNPQ
+506 YEVVVTNPP
-515 YMGSSGMSARL
+515 YMGGSGMNARL
-526 SDYVKKVY
+526 SDYVKKYY

-540 LFAVFIEHG
+540 LFAVFIERCAQ
-549 NEMVK
+549 MDK
-554 RAGFNC
+554 RGGYQA
-560 MVTMQSWMFLS
+560 MITQHVWMFLS
-571 SFEKMRVNALQT
+571 SFEKLREKMMLT
-583 KTITNLMHM
+583 ETI
-592 ENMVMGIAFGTAV
+592 NMAHLGARAFEEIGGEVVQATAFV
-605 TVFQNVA
+605 RCANHVE
-612 VHGYKGTYNQI
+612 GYKGTYCR
-623 KLQDIENDVPK
+623 LIEPTSQQGKEDMFLAEKKRYIVSEGRFKSTPKYRYIYWIGSDELWKHVP
-634 QFPIQGN
+634 FSSE
-641 RFAQVST
+641 FASGGRNKTHNNEKYVREWWE
-648 DNFSKIPGSP
+648 P
-658 VAYWATN
+658 
-665 RLMKDFEDGV
+665 
-675 SLSSYAEPKQGMATM
+675 LSS
-690 DNNKYLRRWYE
+690 
-701 VEIGKC
+701 
-707 CFHAQSLGDAKES
+707 AK
-720 GKRWFPYNKG
+720 WVLYMNG
-730 GDYRKWYGNF
+730 GNYRKWYGN
-740 CYLVNWEKDGEQL
+740 LTEVVNWTDEAKKEYASHGGLVAD
-753 KADATELYGS
+753 KAVNSYGISWNGICGDLYGFRLKPIGIPFS
-763 YSKRIYNTQFFFKPS
+763 SSSPTIVNYSNTPPYLAL
-778 ITWSKISSGSF
+778 G
-789 SVRCISDGCLFDVA
+789 
-803 GCSIF
+803 
-808 VKENLYYYFAAL
+808 L
-820 LNSKIVGAIL
+820 LNTKVGAAVL
-830 RMISPTLNYEVGHI
+830 SALNPTLQLNVGEVLDSPLEI
-844 KALPIIMEENKE
+844 PKEPSKVFEKSLEN
-856 KVVSSLA
+856 VT
-863 QGCIEL
+863 L
-869 SQLDWD
+869 SKLDWN
-875 AFETAWDFQRHPLL
+875 AYETAVDFHRNPLL
-889 PNGGITTL
+889 RNVSTISEAFAQW
-897 YGMKVGKKAHIESL
+897 KAE
-911 KSGEACFSPVGD
+911 
-923 FIAKDEEEGN
+923 
-933 TEQGDRYEGIFA
+933 
-945 RLKKDDIRIQAMRQE
+945 
-960 LGVDLEE
+960 
-967 IPDGQYI
+967 
-974 LLRRNSCKKVPA
+974 
-986 FCAYGMKKSDI
+986 
-997 VCGDEI
+997 
-1003 RNINGKHYI
+1003 
-1012 TVTICP
+1012 
-1018 SDKMYDDFLNE
+1018 
-1029 NSEGIE
+1029 
-1035 KTYGAT
+1035 
-1041 FNVENYDESIQ
+1041 
-1052 KSLQD
+1052 
-1057 KSIRCIESDIIYDRD
+1057 
-1072 FDTEFCD
+1072 CD
-1079 DLTNDYSELLH
+1079 D
-1090 KSKKYS
+1090 
-1096 YQREHR
+1096 
-1102 WILPDKHQVE
+1102 
-1112 KLLLKY
+1112 
-1118 QPLDDSAMQVDM
+1118 
-1130 CNKGDSYRFD
+1130 RFN
-1140 VEFHFKK
+1140 
-1147 SVKIRDRY
+1147 R
-1155 EIWQREC
+1155 
-1162 NDRFAKLK
+1162 LK

-1201 RRADLGRDIRSL
+1201 RRADLTREIKSL
-1213 ISYAVGCIFGRY
+1213 LSYAVGCMFGRY
-1225 SLDKPGLAYAG
+1225 SLDVDGLAYADG
-1236 GDWNPDQ
+1236 KWDDSK
-1243 YHTFLPDADNV
+1243 YTTFIPDADNV
-1254 IPITDEEYFPDD
+1254 LPITDEEYFTDD
-1266 LTGLFVAWVKK
+1266 IVGRFVEFVK
-1277 VFGAESLED
+1277 VVYGTDTLED

-1427 KVNYEKVQT
+1427 KVNYDKVQT

>member
-1 MKQVIIMDK
+1 MDK
-10 PAIKKFAIWA
+10 PAIKKFAVWA

-36 VTETAVAEP
+36 VTETAVVEL
-45 LPQSNENVQFFD
+45 LPQSNETVQFFD

-64 RIEDDAVTQ
+64 RIEGDAVTQ

-144 FDAVLDYSP
+144 FDAVLDYTP

-163 NDNKLDEAFRLL
+163 NDNKLDEAFQLL

-223 DWQDAVQIVGWL
+223 DWLEEDNKGGAVQIVGWL

-256 ISKENIP
+256 ISAENIP

-287 SEGHPDFDKSEWKY
+287 SEGHPNFDKSNWKY

-317 KLRKGYVAL
+317 ELRKGYAAL

-354 YRSAGYGDRDAA
+354 YRSAGYTDRDAA

-390 VMMKGCHY
+390 VMMKGCQY

-411 YAIQESRELPQTA
+411 YAIQESGELTTDALGRLGKQ
-424 FGYCGPE
+424 E
-431 EPTARTLWD
+431 STARVLLD
-440 TFKNAKEYG
+440 GFKNAKEYG

-457 LEELDKLEARLQEAD
+457 LAELDALQEQLREVGGASD
-472 SMAGYGSLGV
+472 VGSL
-482 QGLTYQLLDVM
+482 TDQLVAGQIVNVL
-493 YPLID
+493 YPLIE
-498 QARMLVQK
+498 QAWMLVQK
-506 YDVVVTNPQ
+506 YDVVVTNPP
-515 YMGSSGMSARL
+515 YMGGSGMNARL
-526 SDYVKKVY
+526 SDYVKKYY
-534 PDSKSD
+534 PDSKND

-605 TVFQNVA
+605 TVFQNAA

-634 QFPIQGN
+634 QFPVSGN

-648 DNFSKIPGSP
+648 DNFFKIPGSP
-658 VAYWATN
+658 VAYGLSQQMLLPYSIHEKLLGEVAAPCAGLAT
-665 RLMKDFEDGV
+665 G
-675 SLSSYAEPKQGMATM
+675 
-690 DNNKYLRRWYE
+690 DNNIFQRIWYE
-701 VEIGKC
+701 VKFSNIGFGVLDVRETENRNEKWYPC
-707 CFHAQSLGDAKES
+707 NS
-720 GKRWFPYNKG
+720 G
-730 GDYRKWYGNF
+730 GDFRKWSTDDRMI
-740 CYLVNWEKDGEQL
+740 VNWQNNGKEIKAFKNAAGKLAARPQNTQWYFKEGLTWNKLSSSKFAVKYKRTGFIFDDTSRSAFPHDGENLNYLIGLLCSNVTFEYL
-753 KADATELYGS
+753 KALNPTMSFTNGDLV
-763 YSKRIYNTQFFFKPS
+763 RIP
-778 ITWSKISSGSF
+778 ITVS
-789 SVRCISDGCLFDVA
+789 
-803 GCSIF
+803 
-808 VKENLYYYFAAL
+808 
-820 LNSKIVGAIL
+820 
-830 RMISPTLNYEVGHI
+830 
-844 KALPIIMEENKE
+844 KE
-856 KVVSSLA
+856 KTEGIANTVENNISL
-863 QGCIEL
+863 
-869 SQLDWD
+869 SKSDWD
-875 AFETAWDFQRHPLL
+875 SFETSWNFKKHPLL
-889 PNGGITTL
+889 P
-897 YGMKVGKKAHIESL
+897 
-911 KSGEACFSPVGD
+911 
-923 FIAKDEEEGN
+923 
-933 TEQGDRYEGIFA
+933 
-945 RLKKDDIRIQAMRQE
+945 E
-960 LGVDLEE
+960 LPLGSECVFRD
-967 IPDGQYI
+967 
-974 LLRRNSCKKVPA
+974 A
-986 FCAYGMKKSDI
+986 
-997 VCGDEI
+997 
-1003 RNINGKHYI
+1003 NGKMGSAS
-1012 TVTICP
+1012 VTSIALA
-1018 SDKMYDDFLNE
+1018 DEYARWE
-1029 NSEGIE
+1029 SE
-1035 KTYGAT
+1035 
-1041 FNVENYDESIQ
+1041 
-1052 KSLQD
+1052 
-1057 KSIRCIESDIIYDRD
+1057 
-1072 FDTEFCD
+1072 
-1079 DLTNDYSELLH
+1079 
-1090 KSKKYS
+1090 
-1096 YQREHR
+1096 
-1102 WILPDKHQVE
+1102 
-1112 KLLLKY
+1112 
-1118 QPLDDSAMQVDM
+1118 
-1130 CNKGDSYRFD
+1130 CNKRF
-1140 VEFHFKK
+1140 
-1147 SVKIRDRY
+1147 
-1155 EIWQREC
+1155 
-1162 NDRFAKLK
+1162 NDLK

-1201 RRADLGRDIRSL
+1201 RRADLTREIKSL
-1213 ISYAVGCIFGRY
+1213 LSYAVGCMFGRY
-1225 SLDKPGLAYAG
+1225 SLDVDGLAYAG
-1236 GDWNPDQ
+1236 GKWDDSK
-1243 YHTFLPDADNV
+1243 YTTFIPDADNV
-1254 IPITDEEYFPDD
+1254 LPITDEEYFTDD
-1266 LTGLFVAWVKK
+1266 IVGRFVEFVK
-1277 VFGAESLED
+1277 VVYGTDTLED

-1427 KVNYEKVQT
+1427 KVNYDKVQT